1 MRNSAFIFEN
11 WKMKN
16 GFSIFYFPIKIGKW
30 KLKFFYHFSIF
41 NFESKLK
48 YIKISFFILI
58 LKWKLNGTFSARIE
72 KKDFWNLFWFK
83 ISFKKQKSK
92 YSNSFFDFKSK
103 NEFQKLFHFSILVMK
118 LKHEKWKIF
127 KIRFVFK
134 SKNELYFRYADSVHV
149 LQPWIFELKPK
160 LKVNFKFKFKLKFK
174 FKFKFKLKLK
184 FKFNSISRSN
194 CNSDS
199 QSSSKSNQIYNSILN
214 SSLNFKFNFK
224 FNFIFNFKLIFRF
237 AVVISNE
244 TNGPPYTSYKCTH
257 DLLRYFIS
265 IYWTFKNLIMALT
278 EYLACSIHC
287 FCF

>member
-1 MRNSAFIFEN
+1 MALSVHGLKKKVFWIYFDL
-11 WKMKN
+11 K
-16 GFSIFYFPIKIGKW
+16 SI
-30 KLKFFYHFSIF
+30 
-41 NFESKLK
+41 
-48 YIKISFFILI
+48 
-58 LKWKLNGTFSARIE
+58 
-72 KKDFWNLFWFK
+72 
-83 ISFKKQKSK
+83 
-92 YSNSFFDFKSK
+92 SK
-103 NEFQKLFHFSILVMK
+103 NKNQNIGIHFLISNQRMNFKNFFHFSILVMK